1 MVLVAVS
8 EWLLGIA
15 LVITV
20 PRMAH
25 GTGTA
30 DDDSGGEGGA
40 SAEGAAVGGAGEGI
54 GCVVAIRGSSLMEMS
69 SPTEAKFRRGKC
81 GKLTM

>member
-1 MVLVAVS
+1 MVAGNCVN
-8 EWLLGIA
+8 A

-30 DDDSGGEGGA
+30 DDDICGEGGA
-40 SAEGAAVGGAGEGI
+40 SAKGAALGGAGEGI
-54 GCVVAIRGSSLMEMS
+54 GCVVAIRGSSLMDMS
-69 SPTEAKFRRGKC
+69 SPTEVKFRRGKC